1 MKKIFLLFA
10 PFVLVSAVTAQTTP
24 PTQDYAQKI
33 ERAAAKASKGVFQAT
48 KLERKIERIAFV
60 SAEVTKNAVENVQ
73 EQQDLN
79 KLKSYVN
86 AILQTGKET
95 KRFSKKYTDM
105 DVLSAMVQAKNSE
118 EEPSEPEI
126 YAAEEFLQY
135 MREHYYTQ
143 NPSYKFP
150 NAFTP
155 TFMAKVLRI
164 LQ

>member
-10 PFVLVSAVTAQTTP
+10 PLILVSAVTAQTNTR

-48 KLERKIERIAFV
+48 KLERK
-60 SAEVTKNAVENVQ
+60 AEVTKNAVENVQ